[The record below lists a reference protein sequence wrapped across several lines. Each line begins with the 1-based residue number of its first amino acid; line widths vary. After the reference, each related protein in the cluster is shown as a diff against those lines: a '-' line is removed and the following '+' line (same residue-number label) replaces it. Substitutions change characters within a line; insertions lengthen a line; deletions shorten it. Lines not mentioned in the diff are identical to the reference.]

1 MTPFVIRPHLS
12 ESTFTKSL
20 ALNGVAVDE
29 ETASTVGDIYWRWED
44 EPDSKQQYLGKA
56 VAGHSLLVPFDLQ
69 NRPVRLFLVSKT
81 SDGLKS
87 VANITEAEQ
96 LVFTPST
103 TPVLSALTFNISGP
117 GEVEGTIDEN
127 QGTGTIRV
135 LRQLGSDEFFEID
148 SFAAGTP
155 TFIDIPD
162 LDGTYTYKLTQD
174 GQTGESNSR
183 SVVVSGAGSPAGS
196 PPTLLTATFN
206 GGFDTVTVAW
216 TNNGGTGDNIIEEK
230 IGGGF
235 FVPAGS
241 VSSGTATTDISVTRG
256 STNQTYYYRVR
267 NESVA
272 GYSNE
277 DSVTVPREV

>member
-12 ESTFTKSL
+12 EPTFTKSL
-20 ALNGVAVDE
+20 ALNGVAPATETPSVVGEIYYQFVDE
-29 ETASTVGDIYWRWED
+29 PAAKPE
-44 EPDSKQQYLGKA
+44 YLGKA
-56 VAGHSLLVPFDLQ
+56 VAGHTLRVPISLR
-69 NRPVRLFLVSKT
+69 NRQVLLSLVSKT
-81 SDGLKS
+81 ADGLRS

-96 LVFTPST
+96 LLFTPST
-103 TPVLSALTFNISGP
+103 TPVLADLTFDSMT
-117 GEVEGTIDEN
+117 GEVTGTITEN

-135 LRQLGSDEFFEID
+135 LRQLGTDEFVEVD
-148 SFAAGTP
+148 SVASGTP
-155 TFIDIPD
+155 TFTDIPI

-183 SVVVSGAGSPAGS
+183 SVVVTGAGSPAGS
-196 PPTLLTATFN
+196 PPTALTATFN
-206 GGFDTVTVAW
+206 SGLDTVTVAW
-216 TNNGGTGDNIIEEK
+216 TNNGGTGNNSVEQR
-230 IGGGF
+230 IGTGGIY
-235 FVPAGS
+235 VEADS
-241 VSSGTATTDISVTRG
+241 VSSATTTTDISVTRG

>member
-12 ESTFTKSL
+12 ESTFAKSL
-20 ALNGVAVDE
+20 ALNGVAEE
-29 ETASTVGDIYWRWED
+29 ETPSTVGEIYYQFVD
-44 EPDSKQQYLGKA
+44 DPTMKPVYLGKA
-56 VAGHSLLVPFDLQ
+56 VAGHELRVPIDLQ
-69 NRPVRLFLVSKT
+69 NRQVLLSLVSRT
-81 SDGLKS
+81 SDGKRS

-96 LVFTPST
+96 LLFTPSAA
-103 TPVLSALTFNISGP
+103 PVLSDLTFDSMT

-127 QGTGTIRV
+127 GGTGTIRI

-148 SFAAGTP
+148 NLPSGTP

-162 LDGTYTYKLTQD
+162 LDGTYSYKLTQD
-174 GQTGESNSR
+174 GQSGESNTR

-196 PPTLLTATFN
+196 PPSALSATFN
-206 GGFDTVTVAW
+206 GGLDTVTVAW
-216 TNNGGTGDNIIEEK
+216 TNNGGTGSNIVEQK
-230 IGGGF
+230 IGSGGF
-235 FVPAGS
+235 FVVADT
-241 VSSGTATTDISVTRG
+241 VASGTNTTDISVSRG

-277 DSVTVPREV
+277 DSVTVPREF

>member
-20 ALNGVAVDE
+20 ALNGVAPDE
-29 ETASTVGDIYWRWED
+29 ETTSTVGDIYWRWED
-44 EPDSKQQYLGKA
+44 EPDAKQQYLGKA

-103 TPVLSALTFNISGP
+103 TPVLSALTFDGMT

-127 QGTGTIRV
+127 QGTGTIRI
-135 LRQLGSDEFFEID
+135 LRQLGSDEFFEVD
-148 SFAAGTP
+148 NVPAGTP

-174 GQTGESNSR
+174 GQAGESNSR

-196 PPTLLTATFN
+196 PPTLCTATFN
-206 GGFDTVTVAW
+206 GAFDTVTVAW
-216 TNNGGTGDNIIEEK
+216 TNNGGTGDNIIEQK
-230 IGGGF
+230 IGSGV
-235 FVPAGS
+235 FVVADS
-241 VSSGTATTDISVTRG
+241 VSSGTATTDISVSRG

-277 DSVTVPREV
+277 DSVTVPKEV

>member
-12 ESTFTKSL
+12 EPTFTKSL
-20 ALNGVAVDE
+20 ALNGVTDDE
-29 ETASTVGDIYWRWED
+29 ETASTVGEVYYQFVDDPAMKPE
-44 EPDSKQQYLGKA
+44 YLGKVA
-56 VAGHSLLVPFDLQ
+56 AGHSLIVPIDLQ
-69 NRPVRLFLVSKT
+69 NRQILLSLVSKT
-81 SDGLKS
+81 ADGLKS

-96 LVFTPST
+96 LLFTPST
-103 TPVLSALTFNISGP
+103 TPVLSALAFDGMT

-162 LDGTYTYKLTQD
+162 LDGTYSYKLIQD
-174 GQTGESNSR
+174 GQAGESNTR
-183 SVVVSGAGSPAGS
+183 SVVVTGAGSPAGS

-206 GGFDTVTVAW
+206 GAFDTVTVAW
-216 TNNGGTGDNIIEEK
+216 TNNGGTGNNIVEEK
-230 IGGGF
+230 IGSGGTF
-235 FVPAGS
+235 GVVDS
-241 VSSGTATTDISVTRG
+241 VASGTATTDVGVVRG
-256 STNQTYYYRVR
+256 STYQTYYYRVR

-277 DSVTVPREV
+277 DSVTVPKEV